1 MTSTLTIL
9 SCRSFRSLFPFDG
22 VELGAARSA
31 GNRAAR
37 PQLLLLRPPSASLD
51 EVLSA
56 RFELLKSWESP
67 PPLDRFLAIHAAD
80 VRALLVIDLFTVDGP
95 LLDALPAVRFVCT
108 TSAGVNHIDLAECA
122 RRGIAVAKP
131 APSSPRKSPS
141 MPSAYSLTFYA
152 GCRRATGTSAVVC
165 GRVVA
170 TTLWAPRF
178 GSVHQF
184 CPFASISFMSYYL
197 GGKRVGIVGLGSIG
211 SEVAK
216 RLQAFGCPISY
227 FPRSRKPRFPY
238 TYFPSVADLAAQSD
252 ELVLACA
259 LTHETHHI
267 INKDVM
273 AALGKDGIIINV
285 GRGALVDE
293 AELVKRLMRG
303 EIGGAGL
310 DVFEHEPAVPEEL
323 FGVDNVV
330 LSPHVAMQ
338 TFESSSDLCQLTAAN
353 LEAFFSDRPLL
364 TPVSLPA

>member
-1 MTSTLTIL
+1 MASSSVPQGPPET
-9 SCRSFRSLFPFDG
+9 
-22 VELGAARSA
+22 E
-31 GNRAAR
+31 R
-37 PQLLLLRPPSASLD
+37 PQLLLLRPPSAALD

-56 RFELLKSWESP
+56 QFELLKSWESP
-67 PPLDRFLAIHAAD
+67 LPLDRFLASHAAD

-95 LLDALPAVRFVCT
+95 LLDALPALRFVCT

-122 RRGIAVAKP
+122 RRGIAVAN
-131 APSSPRKSPS
+131 AGTVFSQEVAEYAVGLLIDVLRRVSACDRYVRRGLWPRGGDYPLGSK
-141 MPSAYSLTFYA
+141 L
-152 GCRRATGTSAVVC
+152 GC
-165 GRVVA
+165 
-170 TTLWAPRF
+170 
-178 GSVHQF
+178 
-184 CPFASISFMSYYL
+184 
-197 GGKRVGIVGLGSIG
+197 KRVGIVGLGSIG

-227 FPRSRKPRFPY
+227 FSRCRKPQFPY

-252 ELVLACA
+252 VLVLACA

-273 AALGKDGIIINV
+273 AALGKDGIVINV

-323 FGVDNVV
+323 FGMDNVV

>member
-1 MTSTLTIL
+1 MASSSVPQGQPET
-9 SCRSFRSLFPFDG
+9 
-22 VELGAARSA
+22 E
-31 GNRAAR
+31 R
-37 PQLLLLRPPSASLD
+37 PQVLLLRPPSAALD

-67 PPLDRFLAIHAAD
+67 LPLDRFLATHAAD
-80 VRALLVIDLFTVDGP
+80 VRALLVINLFTVDGA
-95 LLDALPAVRFVCT
+95 LLDALPTLRFVCT
-108 TSAGVNHIDLAECA
+108 TSAGVNHIDLADCA
-122 RRGIAVAKP
+122 RRGIAVAN
-131 APSSPRKSPS
+131 AGTVFSQEVAEYAVDLLIDVLRRVSACDRYVRRGLWPRGGDYP
-141 MPSAYSLTFYA
+141 L
-152 GCRRATGTSAVVC
+152 
-165 GRVVA
+165 
-170 TTLWAPRF
+170 
-178 GSVHQF
+178 GSK
-184 CPFASISFMSYYL
+184 L

-227 FPRSRKPRFPY
+227 FSRSRKPQFPY

-252 ELVLACA
+252 VLVVACA

-273 AALGKDGIIINV
+273 AALGKEGIIINV
-285 GRGALVDE
+285 GRGGLVDE

-323 FGVDNVV
+323 FGVDNLV

-338 TFESSSDLCQLTAAN
+338 AFESSSDLSRLTAAN

-364 TPVSLPA
+364 TPVPLPA